1 MGQQWNTLI
10 IMCYCKRAGEG
21 SRRICSVVTFS
32 FMWAVIF
39 FLSLCKVA
47 APIFAFNF
55 GTKLRWRK
63 NEHCAALDIQW
74 PTAGLACTCSW
85 ETWLKD
91 SKECE
96 SVSVRGFVYVNTHS
110 CSQGSYSLQTDAID
124 TQTSALTC
132 FVSKLCK
139 VTFNLGAHFIFSR
152 TLRN

>member
-1 MGQQWNTLI
+1 MKHFDNHVLLQ
-10 IMCYCKRAGEG
+10 EG
-21 SRRICSVVTFS
+21 WRGKQKDLLGSD
-32 FMWAVIF
+32 F
-39 FLSLCKVA
+39 FLHVSSHFFFSLCKVA

-63 NEHCAALDIQW
+63 NERCDALDIQW